1 MKIGNIT
8 PTRIISNKKGCK
20 EVYADSKRIWIES
33 DPSYD
38 VFSGVY
44 YNSEIYPSGDTSWM
58 LNQFG
63 ETSVAAFCAINT
75 DINYGGL
82 IWKNT
87 PFNSNTGYIE
97 AQDGPISFKF
107 PTVNDVLISGNIPF
121 ASQRKGSV
129 VDDGCVTVSGLTI
142 GKRYTFQYFVS
153 RNSFSGNN
161 GKKIQIEFIQGT
173 ANPSDSAL
181 IQYAFGTEEYCVVN
195 FTFVCNNS
203 IVIFKPSS
211 YDTDGVFEYTIFG
224 ALNIVEDD
232 IGIGRTYYVAN
243 PKQQWF
249 ANNYTGSDTSWPLNN
264 NIGTSRAAFRFGTND
279 VNYGGI
285 TWRSAYNGNATT
297 GTYNGLTLFYHQ
309 PGVTWG
315 IQYGGFWTSVNAFDV
330 AAVGSNNHI
339 VELVGCVVG
348 KRYLLQL
355 VIADGRGEGTG
366 RRIQIQAVE
375 GISNSITTS
384 QSQYAFNNLANYSVV
399 SYSFIC
405 TSTNVKFKSLV
416 FGSDGSSLGTQLN
429 AINIIE
435 DHVID
440 DDGDD
445 NNIGSRDKPWASLD
459 KVNSTVFSKGDR
471 IVFRRGD
478 SWTGRLLLQGSGT
491 AQKPIYLGAYG
502 DGAHPKI
509 DGGDNFG
516 SFVAHGVIQIDNQ
529 SHWIIDGFE
538 VCNWSAND
546 QYRHGILING
556 DNGGTNVIIR
566 NNIVRDVYGAKNA
579 TGSIPGR
586 HCGGISVWARY
597 GGFDNITIE
606 NNIVHNV
613 VAVGIQIWGPNQNYT
628 PEGVT
633 FDWNILLKNA
643 IIRNNVVWGCACDNI
658 LYQGCRDA
666 LVERNHSGFS
676 GLNGIFPSAIAGLWG
691 TRSFG
696 GIQRYNHSHNTLCW
710 VGAAFSESFDAQ
722 GLGIDM
728 WTDGNV
734 KLQYNFT
741 HDNQGGPILDY
752 VTEEFIG
759 GFLTYEYNVSI
770 NEPRLTSG
778 RSEDHF
784 HNIYYNF
791 DDVWQLHWGPQNIH
805 AVNNIIVADT
815 VEESI
820 NASILY
826 NNVWWNMEQ
835 KPDNDTTGVY
845 VDPNFINPL
854 PRLILR
860 DDFVSYSAGGPN
872 TFNTPPFQLERRFT
886 GKVKNLTYNTFD
898 TVNSTNHGFWVGR
911 ARALELISLSGW
923 ESCTLDTNLAA
934 HAQGPLL
941 VRMIVRNISATDP
954 TNWLA
959 FLFKDSPYSVKPFVN
974 NTDVDYGL
982 LIRAGG
988 DNDIQ
993 AFKKGVAYNEV
1004 YPMWKNS
1011 RGSIVN
1017 HIISFVLSDTAGTG
1031 NAFIGNGTRIR
1042 MYSDG
1047 QLIADHALDQMTNC
1061 YLGYNV
1067 LGSSWHIRQLYVTSR
1082 QTDEAAYDDYMNML
1096 PTSNILS
1103 GDEIVPSETPI
1114 IDFFGKLV
1122 DITSPSVGP
1131 FEFDSPSIT
1140 QIPQSLEVHGRS
1152 KCLRKSGATL
1162 NYNYN
1167 VIVRDQAFR
1176 IMNAPCTFEVYPN
1189 VPSVTVN
1196 ANGIVAVSSDAPV
1209 GRYVLKV
1216 RCNDLLKRFSFEVV

>member
-1 MKIGNIT
+1 MKIGDIS
-8 PTRIISNKKGCK
+8 PTKIISGGKNVKG
-20 EVYADSKRIWIES
+20 VYADGKQIWS
-33 DPSYD
+33 DDLASYGGI
-38 VFSGVY
+38 SY
-44 YNSEIYPSGDTSWM
+44 SSEIYTINETEWP
-58 LNQFG
+58 LNNGNGF
-63 ETSVAAFCAINT
+63 SRAAFSVSQAVNFGGVNWVATTGSTTTNGISINFT
-75 DINYGGL
+75 PIGGFSDGVD
-82 IWKNT
+82 
-87 PFNSNTGYIE
+87 PFYITNIS
-97 AQDGPISFKF
+97 DGQIS
-107 PTVNDVLISGNIPF
+107 L
-121 ASQRKGSV
+121 
-129 VDDGCVTVSGLTI
+129 SGLVV
-142 GKRYTFQYFVS
+142 GKRYKLQYVIA
-153 RNSFSGNN
+153 RMGIDAME
-161 GKKIQIEFIQGT
+161 KIQIVPIQGI
-173 ANPSDSAL
+173 ANETISGLFNIPSNVTDYLVVSLTFICDNSTIIFETNNSGLFSAL
-181 IQYAFGTEEYCVVN
+181 HLLEDVVATE
-195 FTFVCNNS
+195 
-203 IVIFKPSS
+203 K
-211 YDTDGVFEYTIFG
+211 
-224 ALNIVEDD
+224 
-232 IGIGRTYYVAN
+232 TYYIAN

-285 TWRSAYNGNATT
+285 TWRSAYNGNATI

-309 PGVTWG
+309 PGVAWG
-315 IQYGGFWTSVNAFDV
+315 TQFGGFWTSVNAFDV

-355 VIADGRGEGTG
+355 VIADGRGEGNG

-405 TSTNVKFKSLV
+405 TATNVKFKSLV

-435 DHVID
+435 DHVIN

-445 NNIGSRDKPWASLD
+445 LNSGTRDKPWASLD
-459 KVNSTVFSKGDR
+459 KVNSMVFNAGDR
-471 IVFRRGD
+471 ILFKRGD

-516 SFVAHGVIQIDNQ
+516 FFVAHGVIQIDNQ

-538 VCNWSAND
+538 VCNWSTND

-556 DNGGTNVIIR
+556 DNGGTNVTIR

-666 LVERNHSGFS
+666 LVECNHSGFS

-710 VGAAFSESFDAQ
+710 VGAPFSEGFDAQ

-752 VTEEFIG
+752 NNGEFLG
-759 GFLTYEYNVSI
+759 GILEYEYNVSI

-778 RSEDHF
+778 RYEKHR
-784 HNIYYNF
+784 HNIYYGF
-791 DDVWQLHWGPQNIH
+791 DDEWQLHWG
-805 AVNNIIVADT
+805 ANNLDIANSIVVKDSLPET
-815 VEESI
+815 IGLVT
-820 NASILY
+820 LD

-835 KPDNDTTGVY
+835 KPINDTTGVY
-845 VDPNFINPL
+845 VDPNFVNPL

-860 DDFVSYSAGGPN
+860 DDYLSYTAGGPN

-886 GKVKNLTYNTFD
+886 GKVKNLIYNTFD

-911 ARALELISLSGW
+911 ARALELISLSAW

-959 FLFKDSPYSVKPFVN
+959 FLFKDSPYNIKPFVN
-974 NTDVDYGL
+974 NADIDYGL
-982 LIRAGG
+982 LIRASV
-988 DNDIQ
+988 DDDIQ
-993 AFKKGVAYNEV
+993 AFKKGVVYNET
-1004 YPMWKNS
+1004 YPSWKNS
-1011 RGSIVN
+1011 RGSSVN
-1017 HIISFVLSDTAGTG
+1017 HIISFVLSDTTGAG

-1067 LGSSWHIRQLYVTSR
+1067 YGSSWHIRQLYVTSR

-1103 GDEIVPSETPI
+1103 GQGVSTTATRIT
-1114 IDFFGKLV
+1114 DFFGKIV
-1122 DITSPSVGP
+1122 NICEPSVGP
-1131 FEFDSPSIT
+1131 FEFDST
-1140 QIPQSLEVHGRS
+1140 TANKQQIPQSLEVHGRS
-1152 KCLRKSGATL
+1152 KCLRKSGVTL

-1167 VIVRDQAFR
+1167 IIVRDQAFR

-1189 VPSVTVN
+1189 VSGVNVN
-1196 ANGIVAVSSDAPV
+1196 ANGIVAISSDAPV

-1216 RCNDLLKRFSFEVV
+1216 RCYNLLKRFSFEVV